1 MDAGR
6 SQRGVETWS
15 SPAFLE
21 ATTRWIDEVLSG
33 RGSERIGPAELTRL
47 RHWGAIVRAPSSEGV
62 VWLKAPADATLF
74 ELGIYDVLA
83 AAAPERILEPLA
95 IDQERGWVLL
105 PDGGAPVG
113 ERLSGEERAAAMVAA
128 MPRYAELQIALIPH
142 ADELVARGVDD
153 MRAARMPARFDQAV
167 DAIRVRFGP
176 ETPDSDREGL
186 ARIETERDNYAALCR
201 ELEQAPVPASLD
213 HNDLHYENVIFGPS
227 GGAADARFYDW
238 GDAVVAHP
246 FSSLLMI
253 RFNAGD
259 DSARIEQLRDAYL
272 EPFSDY
278 GGRADL
284 IATVELACRVGKV
297 ARALTWLRATT
308 AIRPGDDTRD
318 YFRRAPLES
327 LSGVLDAEWFG
338 RT

>member
-1 MDAGR
+1 M
-6 SQRGVETWS
+6 QRGVGAWS
-15 SPAFLE
+15 SPAFLDA
-21 ATTRWIDEVLSG
+21 ATAWIDAVLAG
-33 RGSERIGPAELTRL
+33 RGGERAGPAELTRV
-47 RHWGAIVRAPSSEGV
+47 RHWGAIVRAPSSEGA
-62 VWLKAPADATLF
+62 VWLKAPAEATLF

-95 IDQERGWVLL
+95 IDHERGWVLL
-105 PDGGAPVG
+105 PDGGEPVG
-113 ERLSGEERAAAMVAA
+113 ERLAGDERLAAMVAA

-153 MRAARMPARFDQAV
+153 MRAARMPARFEQAV
-167 DAIRVRFGP
+167 EAIRARFGP
-176 ETPDSDREGL
+176 ETPASDREGL
-186 ARIETERDNYAALCR
+186 ERIEAERDRYVALCD
-201 ELEQAPVPASLD
+201 ELEQALVPASLD
-213 HNDLHYENVIFGPS
+213 HNDLHHENVLFGPS
-227 GGAADARFYDW
+227 GGADDARFFDW

-253 RFNAGD
+253 SFNAGD
-259 DSARIEQLRDAYL
+259 DPARIEELRDAYL
-272 EPFSDY
+272 EPFSSY
-278 GGRADL
+278 GSHAEL
-284 IATVELACRVGKV
+284 VAAVELACRVGKV